1 MWNEDSWIRAYHALS
16 AVMAGTIPILLF
28 PCFTNLLVYSTST
41 PFMCSTCA
49 SCTEG
54 FPFIVL
60 AMLRS
65 YNEGDCWLCLFYPT
79 LFSPPYPV
87 FYHCLPHVCLK
98 IRCSPLPSPYRWD
111 VQMVT
116 HWEVLSRRVILIIR
130 IFPGGFCL
138 PVGIVHFCECS
149 YVSSWKETSIT
160 LGSGRAQELLLFCF
174 DMRG

>member
-1 MWNEDSWIRAYHALS
+1 MKWGLLDSC
-16 AVMAGTIPILLF
+16 IP
-28 PCFTNLLVYSTST
+28 CSECSHGWDYSHSVVSMFHK
-41 PFMCSTCA
+41 PFGVQHKHTVMCSTCA

-79 LFSPPYPV
+79 LFSPPCPV
-87 FYHCLPHVCLK
+87 FYHCLPHMCLK

-138 PVGIVHFCECS
+138 PVGIMHFCECS

-174 DMRG
+174 DMKG

>member
-1 MWNEDSWIRAYHALS
+1 MWNEDSWIHAYHALS

-41 PFMCSTCA
+41 LFMCSTCA

-79 LFSPPYPV
+79 LFYST
-87 FYHCLPHVCLK
+87 LPCFL
-98 IRCSPLPSPYRWD
+98 PLFTSRVPQDMVLAPPSPYRWD
-111 VQMVT
+111 VQTVT
-116 HWEVLSRRVILIIR
+116 HREVLSRRVILIIR

-138 PVGIVHFCECS
+138 LVGIVHFCECR
-149 YVSSWKETSIT
+149 SSFT
-160 LGSGRAQELLLFCF
+160 
-174 DMRG
+174 